1 MKKRFLFSSLKKHI
15 PKKQIT
21 LVVGARQ
28 TGKTTLLRQLEQETS
43 EAGQPSY
50 YFTLENPE
58 FRSLLNEHPDKL
70 FDIIPPLQGNK
81 KTILFVDEI
90 QYLND
95 PSNFLKYHYDEHSDE
110 LKLVVTGSS
119 GFYIDEKFHDSL
131 AGRKRIFTLYTL
143 SFKEFLYFRGRE
155 ELVPY
160 VNAGS
165 IPALYRKEL
174 EQNLNEYMLY
184 GGYPDIALES
194 SLKEKRLLLKEIA
207 DSYVKKDAL
216 EANLRHPDIY
226 MNLMKII
233 ASQPG
238 LFNATSVASDL
249 GADRKTIESYLHV
262 MQKSFHVSLVHPFYR
277 NRAKELRKMPKLYMN
292 DLGLRNHFLNNF
304 SPIATRADRGDLLE
318 NSLFRML
325 LDSIYLDDI
334 RFWRTQKG
342 QEVDFVTEENRAY
355 EVKYSENLY
364 RPTKYAY
371 FKAQY
376 PDIPLVP
383 VFRDTILEQKL

>member
-1 MKKRFLFSSLKKHI
+1 
-15 PKKQIT
+15 
-21 LVVGARQ
+21 
-28 TGKTTLLRQLEQETS
+28 
-43 EAGQPSY
+43 
-50 YFTLENPE
+50 
-58 FRSLLNEHPDKL
+58 
-70 FDIIPPLQGNK
+70 
-81 KTILFVDEI
+81 
-90 QYLND
+90 
-95 PSNFLKYHYDEHSDE
+95 
-110 LKLVVTGSS
+110 
-119 GFYIDEKFHDSL
+119 
-131 AGRKRIFTLYTL
+131 
-143 SFKEFLYFRGRE
+143 
-155 ELVPY
+155 
-160 VNAGS
+160 
-165 IPALYRKEL
+165 
-174 EQNLNEYMLY
+174 
-184 GGYPDIALES
+184 
-194 SLKEKRLLLKEIA
+194 
-207 DSYVKKDAL
+207 
-216 EANLRHPDIY
+216 
-226 MNLMKII
+226 MKII